1 MCGMRLCK
9 KRGTHRMDADALPDH
24 PRTALAASWQGFSY
38 GIK

>member
-9 KRGTHRMDADALPDH
+9 KRGTHRMDADALQDH
-24 PRTALAASWQGFSY
+24 PRTPLSASWQGFSY